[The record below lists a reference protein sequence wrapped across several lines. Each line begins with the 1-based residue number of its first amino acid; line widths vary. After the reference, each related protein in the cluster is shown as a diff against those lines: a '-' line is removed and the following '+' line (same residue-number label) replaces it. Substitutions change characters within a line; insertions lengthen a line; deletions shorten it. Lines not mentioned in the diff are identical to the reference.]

1 MIYQLD
7 LQRNA
12 RLWIR
17 HGTVWFKFGLL
28 SFSDDWNLLLSGKFI
43 DEAKQKARERHKT
56 LVTVEFER
64 KVKHMQRT
72 KTDTGVEI
80 AKRGFNLSFPFNKPY
95 KISPLILEL

>member
-1 MIYQLD
+1 MK
-7 LQRNA
+7 RS
-12 RLWIR
+12 RKR
-17 HGTVWFKFGLL
+17 
-28 SFSDDWNLLLSGKFI
+28 
-43 DEAKQKARERHKT
+43 AKDTKT